1 MVLMVLTALPITA
14 ILLSTTIYIT
24 EAVGSATATCDDA
37 NINNH
42 PKKPN
47 VVILF
52 ADNLGFNDVG
62 AFRTANSTGS
72 STASSVE
79 RSRTPRTDQ
88 LANDGLKLMH
98 WNSPAVLCSASRA
111 GLMTGKYSVRTGIY
125 PGVFKPDAEFGL
137 LANETVRQK
146 TTKDSLGFVN
156 LTLVQCSLLLL
167 FIIEWFAH
175 NSYHIH
181 FVTKTFIQSTDYCR
195 LFERGRICNKNSRK
209 MASRLEARFL
219 THR

>member
-1 MVLMVLTALPITA
+1 MITVQFSIA
-14 ILLSTTIYIT
+14 SILLSTSIYT
-24 EAVGSATATCDDA
+24 AAVAVATATTCDAAVDTPKLEDELLFQ
-37 NINNH
+37 

-52 ADNLGFNDVG
+52 ADNLGYNDVG
-62 AFRTANSTGS
+62 AFRTATS
-72 STASSVE
+72 SSDDGGNNE

-88 LANDGLKLMH
+88 LAKDGLKLLH

-146 TTKDSLGFVN
+146 MK
-156 LTLVQCSLLLL
+156 
-167 FIIEWFAH
+167 
-175 NSYHIH
+175 
-181 FVTKTFIQSTDYCR
+181 
-195 LFERGRICNKNSRK
+195 
-209 MASRLEARFL
+209 
-219 THR
+219 

>member
-14 ILLSTTIYIT
+14 ILLSTAIYIT

-72 STASSVE
+72 STASSVGVE

-137 LANETVRQK
+137 LANETVRHK
-146 TTKDSLGFVN
+146 NNERSALIHEFDSCPML
-156 LTLVQCSLLLL
+156 
-167 FIIEWFAH
+167 IIVITE
-175 NSYHIH
+175 
-181 FVTKTFIQSTDYCR
+181 
-195 LFERGRICNKNSRK
+195 
-209 MASRLEARFL
+209 
-219 THR
+219 